1 MRTCAKCSGII
12 LNKMQSTSKQAL
24 IDMLRFVES
33 QTAFIIKTTVRISNY
48 QDFLNSER
56 WHGIIQFDVY
66 VPANYW

>member
-12 LNKMQSTSKQAL
+12 LNNMQSMSKQAL

-33 QTAFIIKTTVRISNY
+33 IHHQNHCSDKQLSGFSQFR
-48 QDFLNSER
+48 R